1 MACTSLVQLKFSFPA
16 MLLPVAVPEERQF
29 LPRNS
34 DTRNHIQ
41 MEAARSSF
49 ESRCQPRGLG
59 QDCNGGVILLLLRE
73 TTHYASLKQRQ

>member
-1 MACTSLVQLKFSFPA
+1 MACTSLVQLRFSFPA

-41 MEAARSSF
+41 MEAVRSSF
-49 ESRCQPRGLG
+49 EVAANLG
-59 QDCNGGVILLLLRE
+59 
-73 TTHYASLKQRQ
+73 ASVRIAMAGDTVVA